1 MGRHPVHRS
10 LMADTVVL
18 VHGVWMTGVELGL
31 LARRLRVCGYRTVVF
46 RYHSLRGTVAE
57 NAQLLCRR
65 INQLDDA
72 PVHLVGHS
80 LGGLVILRALHEQ
93 ADLVSGRIVLLG
105 SPVQGSVIAQ
115 RLSRHRLSRWLIGR
129 SGEQAL
135 LGDRP
140 RWRGRQSL
148 GVIAGTRPVGV
159 GRLLGGFDGPNDG
172 TVAVSETR
180 LENATAALSF
190 PSSHFGLLASRDV
203 AAAVCR
209 FLGQGDFTITD
220 GMR

>member
-1 MGRHPVHRS
+1 
-10 LMADTVVL
+10 
-18 VHGVWMTGVELGL
+18 
-31 LARRLRVCGYRTVVF
+31 
-46 RYHSLRGTVAE
+46 
-57 NAQLLCRR
+57 
-65 INQLDDA
+65 
-72 PVHLVGHS
+72 VHLVGHS

-115 RLSRHRLSRWLIGR
+115 RLSRYRLSRWLIGR

-135 LGDRP
+135 LGGRSH
-140 RWRGRQSL
+140 WRGRQPL

-180 LENATAALSF
+180 LENVAASLSF
-190 PSSHFGLLASRDV
+190 PSSHFGLLVSQPV
-203 AAAVCR
+203 AAAVCT
-209 FLGQGDFTITD
+209 FLRQGAFSV
-220 GMR
+220 

>member
-18 VHGVWMTGVELGL
+18 VHGVWMTGVEMGL
-31 LARRLRVCGYRTVVF
+31 LARRLRDCGYRTVQF
-46 RYHSLRGTVAE
+46 RYHSLINTVAE
-57 NAQLLCRR
+57 NAQQLRR
-65 INQLDDA
+65 LVNEQGHS

-93 ADLVSGRIVLLG
+93 TDLVSGRIVLLG

-180 LENATAALSF
+180 LENATAALSL

-209 FLGQGDFTITD
+209 YLGQGDFTIND
-220 GMR
+220 GTR

>member
-1 MGRHPVHRS
+1 MT
-10 LMADTVVL
+10 DTVVL
-18 VHGVWMTGVELGL
+18 VHGVWMTGVEMGL
-31 LARRLRVCGYRTVVF
+31 LAWRLRDCGYRTVQF
-46 RYHSLRGTVAE
+46 RYHSLTNTVAV
-57 NAQLLCRR
+57 NAQQLRR
-65 INQLDDA
+65 LVNDQGDSPL
-72 PVHLVGHS
+72 HLVGHS

-115 RLSRHRLSRWLIGR
+115 RVNRYRLSRWLIGR

-135 LGDRP
+135 LGGRP
-140 RWRGRQSL
+140 RWNGWQSL

-180 LENATAALSF
+180 LENATASLSL
-190 PSSHFGLLASRDV
+190 PSSHFGLLVSQPV
-203 AAAVCR
+203 AAAVCT
-209 FLGQGDFTITD
+209 FLKQGNF
-220 GMR
+220 GVASAAR

>member
-1 MGRHPVHRS
+1 MS
-10 LMADTVVL
+10 DSVVL
-18 VHGVWMTGVELGL
+18 VHGVWMTGIEMGL
-31 LARRLRVCGYRTVVF
+31 LARRLRDCGYRTVQC
-46 RYHSLRGTVAE
+46 RYHSLTNTVAE
-57 NAQLLCRR
+57 NAQLLRR
-65 INQLDDA
+65 LVNQQGDS

-115 RLSRHRLSRWLIGR
+115 RVNRYRLSRWLIGR

-135 LGDRP
+135 LGGRP
-140 RWRGRQSL
+140 RWSGQQSL

-180 LENATAALSF
+180 LENVTASLSF
-190 PSSHFGLLASRDV
+190 PSSHFGLLVSQPV
-203 AAAVCR
+203 AAAVCT
-209 FLGQGDFTITD
+209 FLKQGDFSVD
-220 GMR
+220 ADAR

>member
-1 MGRHPVHRS
+1 MS
-10 LMADTVVL
+10 ETVVL
-18 VHGVWMTGVELGL
+18 VHGIWMTGLELAL
-31 LARRLRVCGYRTVVF
+31 LARRLRDCGYRTVVF
-46 RYHSLRGTVAE
+46 RYHSLRGTVAQ
-57 NAQLLCRR
+57 NAQSLRRR
-65 INQLDDA
+65 IDELGDA

-115 RLSRHRLSRWLIGR
+115 RLSRHCLSRWLIGR

-159 GRLLGGFDGPNDG
+159 GRLLGGFDGANDG
-172 TVAVSETR
+172 TVAVSETQ
-180 LENATAALSF
+180 LENATASLLF

-203 AAAVCR
+203 AAAVCT
-209 FLGQGDFTITD
+209 FLRQGDFSD
-220 GMR
+220 